1 MPEQVK
7 RISFRIDKG
16 KQVNDFVIDL
26 TEMVSKTSYS
36 SETKNVL
43 WEVIDH
49 YENKLRSSET
59 LNSITL
65 KRVMMMVFR
74 NEDRFKSLITDND
87 EETLNNFVQSIEG
100 SLTPCVPTMSVDT
113 TPSEGERLQGVVKDF
128 KQIEAQN
135 ETELKETDIT
145 LGDLSFVSTN
155 ENEEQEFNDIE
166 GVEFID
172 IGDKMDRIHDLACED
187 TDVKCIFCASTDVL
201 RLSTTEGYCNR
212 CDRDFLI
219 TYLKSDARKSVLTV
233 EDQDKMSITVEGY
246 QKAVKKIEDWQEHQK
261 ENPPL
266 NNQELINRIAASQIA
281 TDDEEPEINNI

>member
-7 RISFRIDKG
+7 RVSFKVDKG

-26 TEMVSKTSYS
+26 TEMVSNTPYD

-43 WEVIDH
+43 WEVIDY

-65 KRVMMMVFR
+65 KRVMMMIFR

-87 EETLNNFVQSIEG
+87 DETLNNFVQSIEG

-128 KQIEAQN
+128 KQIDAQN

-145 LGDLSFVSTN
+145 LGDLSFVLTN
-155 ENEEQEFNDIE
+155 ENEEQEVNDIE

-187 TDVKCIFCASTDVL
+187 TDVKCVFCASTDIL
-201 RLSTTEGYCNR
+201 RVSTTEGYYNR

-219 TYLKSDARKSVLTV
+219 TYLKSDARKSVLV
-233 EDQDKMSITVEGY
+233 I
-246 QKAVKKIEDWQEHQK
+246 
-261 ENPPL
+261 
-266 NNQELINRIAASQIA
+266 
-281 TDDEEPEINNI
+281 DEEPEINNI